1 MKEESLIQ
9 SRVGEQFGNYR
20 LIQLLGVGGY
30 AEVYLAEHIHLPNL
44 QHAIKILTSAN
55 LKDEKRDEFLVEAQ
69 TISKLQLLNS
79 HIVQIKDFGV
89 QPDPQGA
96 NGGTPYLVMEYARE
110 KTLRHIYPRG
120 TSVSLER
127 ILFYTQQIAEA
138 LQCVHDHAP
147 PIVHRDIKPEN
158 ILLRSLDHALLSDFG
173 IAITGATSSQGVGR
187 AKGLIGT
194 ATYMAQERLQGQTR
208 RASDQYSLGI
218 MVYEWLRGE
227 PPFKGTDSEILVQ
240 HLKDQPPDL
249 FPTCPHVTPEIE
261 AVVMRALDKDPEAR
275 YPSVQAFAHALEKAV
290 QPLLQ
295 PKPPAIS
302 PLIAPALQP
311 VQQPAVFGSGGFQA
325 PSMYTGTTQMARQAM
340 QPASPAP
347 AMPTPKLPPLKRK
360 SSLSTSQR
368 VGRVFELSSRF
379 ASDRRYRFF
388 RFNGILLNVLS
399 AVALGFLL
407 QNPFVA
413 VWGLLYSVLLFSLC
427 IRVINPILARFAG
440 TLVALYWGVVGWVL
454 GGNLV
459 PWLQLQLNPVYSS
472 LSLCIIF
479 CCVSFGLHVWYVT
492 NKYF

>member
-44 QHAIKILTSAN
+44 QHAIKILTGAH

-69 TISKLQLLNS
+69 TISKLQLLNP

-120 TSVSLER
+120 TPVLLER

-138 LQCVHDHAP
+138 LQCVHDQTP
-147 PIVHRDIKPEN
+147 KIVHRDIKPEN

-194 ATYMAQERLQGQTR
+194 ATYMAPERLQGQTR

-261 AVVMRALDKDPEAR
+261 AVVIRTLDKDPEAR
-275 YPSVQAFAHALEKAV
+275 YPSVQAFANALEKAV
-290 QPLLQ
+290 QAALQ
-295 PKPPAIS
+295 PKPPALS
-302 PLIAPALQP
+302 PLIASLPQS
-311 VQQPAVFGSGGFQA
+311 VQQPAVFGPGGFQV
-325 PSMYTGTTQMARQAM
+325 PSMYTGTTQMARQVM
-340 QPASPAP
+340 QAASPAIP
-347 AMPTPKLPPLKRK
+347 VPKLPSLKRK
-360 SSLSTSQR
+360 PRLSIGQR
-368 VGRVFELSSRF
+368 VGRVFELSPHF

-388 RFNGILLNVLS
+388 RFNGILLNILS

-407 QNPFVA
+407 QNPFAA

-427 IRVINPILARFAG
+427 IRAINPILARFAG
-440 TLVALYWGVVGWVL
+440 TLVALYWGAVGWVL
-454 GGNLV
+454 GGYLV
-459 PWLQLQLNPVYSS
+459 PWFQLQLNPAYSS